1 MVSTGPNVPPSPL
14 VDRAKCN
21 DKDKHV
27 VTADTDGDKKPDSWK
42 FFKTIDVGGQ
52 KTEVITCKQVDL
64 NHDGKIDMVNYYD
77 DGGPQIVLEE
87 IDGDFDGKFDFTA
100 YYNQNKRVRD
110 EFDMNF
116 DQRVDLWKYYE
127 EGKLVRIEKDP
138 NNDGKVDEWEYYE
151 GGKLDRIGYDTSGSG
166 RVDQWDRAPEVEEEA
181 PGGTPAPARRRG
193 TPAGGA
199 HRATRG
205 AAPPASA
212 RRPRAKPAPAAKPAK
227 ARRQEVVRSVPAP
240 RRRRRCPLRR
250 EDGCARTPPERERQL
265 AAAYPLLHR
274 DVGGQ
279 RRARVDLARTADLRR
294 RVLDHLLPV
303 GDPAGQAAEANMTV
317 NMFVGMPSAR

>member
-1 MVSTGPNVPPSPL
+1 MTMHDHRSTVKDVGGFLQSADLMNRAFRPTVAAMPMSKTCMLLVVSVAVPLGVVSGLSGCGSTPKKAEMVSQGPNVPPSPL

-27 VTADTDGDKKPDSWK
+27 VTADTDSDKKPDSWK

-64 NHDGKIDMVNYYD
+64 NHDGKIDMVMYYD
-77 DGGPQIVLEE
+77 DGGSQVVLEE

-127 EGKLVRIEKDP
+127 EGKLVRIEKDR

-166 RVDQWDRAPEVEEEA
+166 RIDKWDRAPEVEEEA
-181 PGGTPAPARRRG
+181 PDGNAPAG
-193 TPAGGA
+193 GAAPADGVTPAGGA
-199 HRATRG
+199 TTPPAPTAPPPAGG
-205 AAPPASA
+205 AA
-212 RRPRAKPAPAAKPAK
+212 APAAKPAAK
-227 ARRQEVVRSVPAP
+227 P
-240 RRRRRCPLRR
+240 
-250 EDGCARTPPERERQL
+250 
-265 AAAYPLLHR
+265 AAA
-274 DVGGQ
+274 
-279 RRARVDLARTADLRR
+279 AK
-294 RVLDHLLPV
+294 
-303 GDPAGQAAEANMTV
+303 PAKK
-317 NMFVGMPSAR
+317 